1 MNPENNLE
9 IQTQS
14 EINDSENRLIKKIS
28 YKIIIGTGII
38 VSIIVVLYKYSD
50 KIIYYYHKIY
60 DYYNIIKDL
69 FFLRIGYKL
78 TNNCVKKIT
87 EFNNFKK
94 KFISVPTINRTPI
107 INRTKN
113 ITEIINKVFK
123 GTSKFIK
130 K

>member
-1 MNPENNLE
+1 MNPKNNLE

-50 KIIYYYHKIY
+50 KIINYYHKIY

-87 EFNNFKK
+87 ELNNFKN
-94 KFISVPTINRTPI
+94 KFISVPTINRTSI